1 MSNLTEYFFNRSP
14 AVFRLQMVEIDHSAF
29 LDGPFRLCPTVMGGI
44 TVTHEDTVVANYQ
57 YVPMEIKTMGS
68 TGNLDQDL
76 EITLGDLGEILP
88 AQIGFVRNAN
98 KMREKPSLI
107 YREYASNALSAPMF
121 GPFTMQVNGISFNK
135 TGATFT
141 AKPVAFNRSRTGE
154 VYDLTRF
161 PMLAGFV

>member
-1 MSNLTEYFFNRSP
+1 MSTLTEYFFNSSP
-14 AVFRLQMVEIDHSAF
+14 AVIRLQMVVIDHPNF
-29 LDGPFRLCPTVMGGI
+29 LGGPYAVTPSVMGGI
-44 TVTHEDTVVANYQ
+44 TVTHEDASVVNYE

-68 TGNLDQDL
+68 SGNLDQDL
-76 EITLGDLGEILP
+76 EIVFGDLGEILP

-98 KMREKPSLI
+98 KMRIKPSLV
-107 YREYASNALSAPMF
+107 YREYASNLLTEPMF
-121 GPFTMQVNGISFNK
+121 GPFTLQINNILFNK

-161 PMLAGFV
+161 PMLGGFV